1 MLYMADAYMGK
12 AHVTADQIGDYNAG
26 VSGSGC
32 VLNVGEKLRAEIVN
46 TNLVRIY
53 DGAFI
58 FQGYRRSGITAGSY
72 EDVTIENGT
81 QAQKRNDLICAKY
94 EKDAATSKENL
105 TLVVIKGTPGDTAS
119 DPEIQEG
126 DVRSGSAVCY
136 MPLYRVKL
144 DGINLTAVEKLF
156 TVRKTLEEI
165 EGDVAALN
173 SQIPRILYGNLYS
186 SAVLRCTTLG
196 TAVEKS
202 FSDVDINNVNAIGVN
217 VAIPDIGR
225 HFCLLPKLSTDAGPR
240 CCFSYLGTVDYY
252 VYGYVEVDWKNKKI
266 KFLVKSLKGWD
277 ISLIY
282 VSHIFLF
289 Q

>member
-46 TNLVRIY
+46 ANLVRIY

-94 EKDAATSKENL
+94 EKDAAISKENL
-105 TLVVIKGTPGDTAS
+105 TLAVIKGTPGDTAS
-119 DPEIQEG
+119 DPEIPEG

-156 TVRKTLEEI
+156 TVRKSLEEI

-173 SQIPRILYGNLYS
+173 SQMSASCTISNSSAFTVSKSGIDLYKHAGIVEANITLYIVSAEANKTISVGTVPDGYRPIANINIPVVLTAGTSILGYGILLINTSGDVALRTNIAVSSGAPRIAIS
-186 SAVLRCTTLG
+186 STT
-196 TAVEKS
+196 
-202 FSDVDINNVNAIGVN
+202 
-217 VAIPDIGR
+217 
-225 HFCLLPKLSTDAGPR
+225 
-240 CCFSYLGTVDYY
+240 Y
-252 VYGYVEVDWKNKKI
+252 
-266 KFLVKSLKGWD
+266 
-277 ISLIY
+277 ISA
-282 VSHIFLF
+282 
-289 Q
+289 

>member
-1 MLYMADAYMGK
+1 MGTKKKADYMVDNGTDWDQMLFST
-12 AHVTADQIGDYNAG
+12 TAEQVAFTKSD
-26 VSGSGC
+26 GS
-32 VLNVGEKLRAEIVN
+32 E
-46 TNLVRIY
+46 TNLQ
-53 DGAFI
+53 D
-58 FQGYRRSGITAGSY
+58 
-72 EDVTIENGT
+72 EVT
-81 QAQKRNDLICAKY
+81 
-94 EKDAATSKENL
+94 
-105 TLVVIKGTPGDTAS
+105 
-119 DPEIQEG
+119 
-126 DVRSGSAVCY
+126 
-136 MPLYRVKL
+136 
-144 DGINLTAVEKLF
+144 
-156 TVRKTLEEI
+156 
-165 EGDVAALN
+165 ALN

-217 VAIPDIGR
+217 VAIPDIGK

-252 VYGYVEVDWKNKKI
+252 VYGYIEVDWKNKKI
-266 KFLVKSLKGWD
+266 KFLIKSLKGWD

>member
-32 VLNVGEKLRAEIVN
+32 VLNVGEKLRAEIIN
-46 TNLVRIY
+46 ANLVRIY

-119 DPEIQEG
+119 DPEIPEG

-173 SQIPRILYGNLYS
+173 SQIAKFLFAKNNIIDCNEQGYNFI
-186 SAVLRCTTLG
+186 A
-196 TAVEKS
+196 S
-202 FSDVDINNVNAIGVN
+202 FSNFDGTGHAPEGEVRGILMTMVDSKYPNEGAQTTQI
-217 VAIPDIGR
+217 
-225 HFCLLPKLSTDAGPR
+225 F
-240 CCFSYLGTVDYY
+240 FSFYNHIYIRTIWNSQSWGTWTIV
-252 VYGYVEVDWKNKKI
+252 V
-266 KFLVKSLKGWD
+266 
-277 ISLIY
+277 
-282 VSHIFLF
+282 
-289 Q
+289 